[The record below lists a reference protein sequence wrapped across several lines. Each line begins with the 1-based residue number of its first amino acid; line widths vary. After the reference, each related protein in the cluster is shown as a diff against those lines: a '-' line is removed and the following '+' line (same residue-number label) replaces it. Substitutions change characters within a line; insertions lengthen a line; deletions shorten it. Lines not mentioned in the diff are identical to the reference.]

1 VTVRRIKVGLVGLG
15 EVAQVTHLPVLEQMR
30 ERYEVAAICDISP
43 TLLEVVGDRYG
54 VANRYLSFEDLAE
67 QSDLD
72 AVFVLNSNEYHA
84 DATVAAARR
93 GKHVLVEKP
102 MCITMAE
109 ADAIER
115 ARDDGGVHVMVAY
128 MRRHAPAF
136 VEAVQ
141 EIARLDRIL
150 YARVRDIIGPNRYFI
165 DQAVHVVRPTD
176 FPAAALEDRAARWTR
191 SVVEA
196 IGDVPDDLRVLYR
209 TLLGLSS
216 HDLSVMREA
225 IGFPRRVVGA
235 AQWNGGRFLT
245 AILEYDGFN
254 TLFETGLHTIGRFD
268 AHLEVYGQTRS
279 VRVQYDT
286 PYIRHLPTT
295 LHLTETVGERHVET
309 TIRPTFTDP
318 YTHELI
324 AFHEVVTENRRPKTP
339 PEDYREDLRL
349 FRMLIDAVR
358 PGTTTS

>member
-1 VTVRRIKVGLVGLG
+1 MRRVRVGLVGLG
-15 EVAQVTHLPVLEQMR
+15 EVAQVVHLPVLEQLR
-30 ERYEVAAICDISP
+30 DRYEVAAICDLSP
-43 TLLEVVGDRYG
+43 TLLAVVGDRYG
-54 VANRYLSFEDLAE
+54 VASRYTSFEELAR
-67 QSDLD
+67 QPDLD
-72 AVFVLNSNEYHA
+72 AVLVLNSNEYHA
-84 DATVAAARR
+84 DATVAAARAGR
-93 GKHVLVEKP
+93 HVLVEKP
-102 MCITMAE
+102 MCLTIAE

-115 ARDDGGVHVMVAY
+115 ARDEGGVQVMVAY

-136 VEAVQ
+136 VEAVEQ
-141 EIARLDRIL
+141 IRQLDRIV

-165 DQAVHVVRPTD
+165 DQTTSVVRPTD
-176 FPAAALEDRAARWTR
+176 FPPSALAERDERWQRA
-191 SVVEA
+191 VGEA
-196 IGDVPDDLRVLYR
+196 IGDVPEELRVLYR
-209 TLLGLSS
+209 MLVGLSS

-254 TLFETGLHTIGRFD
+254 TLFETGVHTIGRFD

-309 TIRPTFTDP
+309 TIRPTFSDP

-324 AFHEVVTENRRPKTP
+324 AFHEVVTEGRQPKTP
-339 PEDYREDLRL
+339 PEDYRQDLRL
-349 FRMLIDAVR
+349 FRMLVDAVR
-358 PGTTTS
+358 GAVSPA